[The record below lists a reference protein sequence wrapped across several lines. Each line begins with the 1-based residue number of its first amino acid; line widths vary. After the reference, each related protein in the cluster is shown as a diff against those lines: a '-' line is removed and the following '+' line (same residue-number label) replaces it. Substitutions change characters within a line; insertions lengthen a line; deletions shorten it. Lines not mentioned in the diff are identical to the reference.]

1 MLTALLVVLLLVVS
15 SSGTAITVAPFVLA
29 QPLPC
34 QYFDNR
40 TNTLTVNG
48 TVLLESQN
56 GTACRYPYPEDIGVP
71 MECVQRHGVFG
82 WIAAD
87 PLVDDIFVPN
97 DVLLDFCISNFFSRR
112 NILIP
117 HSSNMSVWRDL
128 DGSPRINGTA
138 GGLVIAEGTVYNYG
152 WTLITINSAPTVS
165 APEGW
170 DPNVTTPVDPTT
182 FGELYT
188 AQAFDMSNLTEY
200 WQFQEPGIKCQTLGL
215 TFEVVNVTDSAT
227 GFLPPA
233 DLVQYQILTTVFDQC
248 QNDLKYFVGVVGG
261 VGGAIIAAT
270 VIAAFVALVLGIK
283 ESRKAHEEALANYEQ
298 M

>member
-1 MLTALLVVLLLVVS
+1 MS
-15 SSGTAITVAPFVLA
+15 
-29 QPLPC
+29 
-34 QYFDNR
+34 
-40 TNTLTVNG
+40 
-48 TVLLESQN
+48 
-56 GTACRYPYPEDIGVP
+56 
-71 MECVQRHGVFG
+71 MECVQRHGLFG

-97 DVLLDFCISNFFSRR
+97 DVLADFCISNFFSRR

-117 HSSNMSVWRDL
+117 HSSNMSLWRDL
-128 DGSPRINGTA
+128 DGSPLVINGTA

-152 WTLITINSAPTVS
+152 WTLITVNSVPTVS
-165 APEGW
+165 APPNW
-170 DPNVTTPVDPTT
+170 DPNVTTPADPTT

-200 WQFQEPGIKCQTLGL
+200 WQFRQPGIKCQTLGL
-215 TFEVVNVTDSAT
+215 TFENVNVTDSAS

-233 DLVQYQILTTVFDQC
+233 GLVQCQIRTTVFDQC

-283 ESRKAHEEALANYEQ
+283 ESRKAHEESLANYEQ